1 MYSLLVLGKE
11 LAVRNTECFLLEFW
25 VLQLLMQPSF
35 SGRSFNIMNIAG
47 YAQVH
52 MQRQT
57 NSLASK
63 ETMDKIC
70 NRYLFHQ
77 NPPVLFHIAAYAS
90 DLGSLMKTMSNED

>member
-1 MYSLLVLGKE
+1 
-11 LAVRNTECFLLEFW
+11 
-25 VLQLLMQPSF
+25 MQPSF